1 MGIYIIYLHTKKN
14 TFWVHFREALKI
26 GKSTYPAKTMKQS
39 NRFHV
44 SDK

>member
-1 MGIYIIYLHTKKN
+1 MGIYTIYLHKKK